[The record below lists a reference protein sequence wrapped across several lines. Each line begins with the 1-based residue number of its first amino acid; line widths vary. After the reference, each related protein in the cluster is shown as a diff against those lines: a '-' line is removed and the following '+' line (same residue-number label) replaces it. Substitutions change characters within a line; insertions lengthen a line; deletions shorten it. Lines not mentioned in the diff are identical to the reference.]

1 MNAPRPNLW
10 IAIAL
15 CLWCMVPSGA
25 RAAQAEPADTEALPV
40 LPGRPLDSRSHEP
53 RGIGDLQQRL
63 DQLGA
68 ADSQVCEDAYAAHK
82 AQAWLNFAKYAAA
95 AQLPHAVQV
104 AALANSATL
113 AQILEQHSGSALDTP
128 ELPGARHIREDLWRS
143 VAAVKGDGRLCAA
156 PKMTAY
162 CEVQLAWAGYEAASG
177 GWRHVD
183 PYVRIA
189 EDYCDTAA
197 SAVPEPEPTLEV
209 PADTLSPSDNEV
221 QSQLVASVVF
231 GHNRARRSQILP
243 PGREDLRHLV
253 ARVKPLGPH
262 TVFLISAHADV
273 TGHTDYNKRLS
284 AQRAR
289 SVALELR
296 SLGIPSGRI
305 RTEALG
311 SSRPIVHCPADAQAL
326 PRPKYLGCLEPNRR
340 VVVTVLI
347 PKPQK

>member
-1 MNAPRPNLW
+1 MNTPLRNLW
-10 IAIAL
+10 VAIAL
-15 CLWCMVPSGA
+15 CLLCMGTSGA
-25 RAAQAEPADTEALPV
+25 GAAQAEPADTEALPV
-40 LPGRPLDSRSHEP
+40 LPGRPLDPRSHEP
-53 RGIGDLQQRL
+53 RGIGELQQRL
-63 DQLGA
+63 DLLGA
-68 ADSQVCEDAYAAHK
+68 ADSRSCEDAYAAHK

-104 AALANSATL
+104 AALANSAAL
-113 AQILEQHSGSALDTP
+113 AQILEQHSASPLDTP
-128 ELPGARHIREDLWRS
+128 ELPGARHIREDLWQS

-197 SAVPEPEPTLEV
+197 SAMPEPAIEV

-221 QSQLVASVVF
+221 QSQLVANVVF
-231 GHNRARRSQILP
+231 GHNRAQRNQILP
-243 PGREDLRHLV
+243 PGREDLRQLV
-253 ARVKPLGPH
+253 ERVKSLGPH

-284 AQRAR
+284 ARRAR

-296 SLGIPSGRI
+296 SLGIPSARI

-311 SSRPIVHCPADAQAL
+311 SSRPIVHCPPDAQAL
-326 PRPKYLGCLEPNRR
+326 SRPQYLGCLEPNRR

-347 PKPQK
+347 PKPQR